1 MSTATSTTT
10 ATAVAAPQGRQP
22 ARARRQ
28 KGAVARSAAV
38 HLVSIAVLVV
48 VLYPGVWMIVS
59 SFKPT
64 NEIVGDASLW
74 PSSASFDNYRTA
86 LGGIGGISA
95 WTFAWNS
102 LLLAVLSVV
111 GTVLSSAVTAYAFAR
126 IEFAGKRLWFA
137 LMIGTLLLPFHVLII
152 PQYIV
157 FQKLDLV
164 NTYVPLLVGKF
175 LAGEAFFV
183 FLMVQFMRNL
193 PRELDEAARIDGCG
207 HVRIFTS
214 IMVPLLRPAII
225 SSSIFAFIW
234 SWNDFLGP
242 LLYLNDPN
250 KYPLPLALRLFVDQ
264 TSVSDY
270 GAMIAMSVLA
280 LLPVLLFFLLFQRFL
295 VEGVATQG
303 LKG

>member
-1 MSTATSTTT
+1 MSTATST
-10 ATAVAAPQGRQP
+10 ASAAPLTGPTSAPP
-22 ARARRQ
+22 AGPRRQ
-28 KGAVARSAAV
+28 QGALARSIVLHALA
-38 HLVSIAVLVV
+38 LVALVV
-48 VLYPGVWMIVS
+48 VLYPGVWMVVS

-64 NEIVGDASLW
+64 NEIVGDASLL
-74 PSSASFDNYRTA
+74 PSRASFDNYRTA
-86 LGGIGGISA
+86 LSGIGGVST
-95 WTFAWNS
+95 WTFAANS
-102 LLLAVLSVV
+102 LLLGVLSVV

-126 IEFAGKRLWFA
+126 IEFAGKRFWFA
-137 LMIGTLLLPFHVLII
+137 MMIGTLLLPFHVLII

-157 FQKLDLV
+157 FQKLELV

-175 LAGEAFFV
+175 LAAEAFFV

-207 HVRIFTS
+207 HVRTFTS
-214 IMVPLLRPAII
+214 IVLPLLRPALIT
-225 SSSIFAFIW
+225 SSIFAFIW

-242 LLYLNDPN
+242 LLYLNDPE

-295 VEGVATQG
+295 VDGVATQG